1 MGWSCA
7 STTVR
12 RLVRVSRR
20 GRRVERSRCKD
31 GVLARRLRLLGGWV
45 RVGESMHAQTRTT
58 RRAEGTKRSKPKTA
72 KGPIANLSTHKHDT
86 MYMHMYMYVHVHV
99 HVVRGC
105 MFMFRIA
112 AS

>member
-45 RVGESMHAQTRTT
+45 RVGV
-58 RRAEGTKRSKPKTA
+58 GV
-72 KGPIANLSTHKHDT
+72 GGG
-86 MYMHMYMYVHVHV
+86 VHIYFSACLV
-99 HVVRGC
+99 
-105 MFMFRIA
+105 
-112 AS
+112 

>member
-45 RVGESMHAQTRTT
+45 RVGEACT
-58 RRAEGTKRSKPKTA
+58 RRRAQLGAQKAPSEASPKQQKVLLQT
-72 KGPIANLSTHKHDT
+72 
-86 MYMHMYMYVHVHV
+86 
-99 HVVRGC
+99 
-105 MFMFRIA
+105 
-112 AS
+112 